1 MKKIFDLINLSLI
14 VFLAVFFIP
23 TSAFAK
29 CNIGFKLGE
38 NIKQVEEKFG
48 HSIFL
53 AEKFSMIVAP
63 IEDVCPREKL
73 GYSVVEFYFLND
85 ELAAY
90 KIVVDHY
97 DDTPEDEKL
106 LLFEYVKKHYGDIT
120 DSAKPE
126 FWRGFKFWDKKN
138 EIAIYK
144 KMDFHG
150 ILDEV
155 LYISNEKYN
164 ETFSVYESGEGEL
177 EDKND

>member
-14 VFLAVFFIP
+14 VFLVVFFIP

-48 HSIFL
+48 TSIFL

-106 LLFEYVKKHYGDIT
+106 LLFEYVKKNYGDIT

>member
-1 MKKIFDLINLSLI
+1 MKKIFDLINFSLI
-14 VFLAVFFIP
+14 VCLIVFFIP
-23 TSAFAK
+23 TNAFAK
-29 CNIGFKLGE
+29 CKIGFKLGE
-38 NIKQVEEKFG
+38 NIKRVEEKFG
-48 HSIFL
+48 TSMLL
-53 AEKFSMIVAP
+53 AEKLSMIEAP
-63 IEDVCPREKL
+63 VEEVCPREKL
-73 GYSVVEFYFLND
+73 GYSVVEFYFVND

>member
-14 VFLAVFFIP
+14 VFLVVFFIP

-29 CNIGFKLGE
+29 CKIGFNLGE

-48 HSIFL
+48 PSMFL
-53 AEKFSMIVAP
+53 AEKFSMIEAP

-106 LLFEYVKKHYGDIT
+106 LLFEYVEKNYGDIT

-164 ETFSVYESGEGEL
+164 ETFSVYESGEGEPV
-177 EDKND
+177 EKND

>member
-1 MKKIFDLINLSLI
+1 M
-14 VFLAVFFIP
+14 P
-23 TSAFAK
+23 TNAFAQ
-29 CNIGFKLGE
+29 CNVGFNIGE
-38 NIKQVEEKFG
+38 NVKQVEKKFG
-48 HSIFL
+48 LPIPLSQSL
-53 AEKFSMIVAP
+53 SMIEVST
-63 IEDVCPREKL
+63 EEVCPREKL

-90 KIVVDHY
+90 KIVFDHY

-106 LLFEYVKKHYGDIT
+106 LLFEYVKKNYGDIT

-126 FWRGFKFWDKKN
+126 IWRGFKFWDKKN

-164 ETFSVYESGEGEL
+164 ETFSVYESGEGEPV
-177 EDKND
+177 EKND